1 MDENTALN
9 DTTNA
14 TTTKDQEWKKKG
26 YMPLVVSLV
35 LLLVVAFY
43 AGQSRGARTSLAG
56 SATEV
61 VLVGA
66 ATASVVSSV
75 EADGEDSNNNED
87 GPISGGGSVVEEAQ
101 SKEQESAPS
110 STTIRRRKL
119 KPKDNKT
126 LTATTGQACVQGG
139 ASCSSARCCSRGT
152 CKIDK
157 KGANICES
165 TGTCD
170 LCRNKEPCCSD
181 AGVGLG
187 SLFDN
192 SCPGCSDGRI

>member
-1 MDENTALN
+1 MMDENTALN

-14 TTTKDQEWKKKG
+14 TTKDQEWKKKG
-26 YMPLVVSLV
+26 YTSFVVSLA

-75 EADGEDSNNNED
+75 EDNGEDGNNNEN

-110 STTIRRRKL
+110 SSTNRRRKL
-119 KPKDNKT
+119 KPKKDCSFE
-126 LTATTGQACVQGG
+126 GRSCGG
-139 ASCSSARCCSRGT
+139 VPCCSTLQCTPGP
-152 CKIDK
+152 KK
-157 KGANICES
+157 KGKKCRTPAGAVWCKNCA
-165 TGTCD
+165 D
-170 LCRNKEPCCSD
+170 LSPCCSD
-181 AGVGLG
+181 YGDGAGIF
-187 SLFDN
+187 FDF
-192 SCPGCSDGRI
+192 SCPFCSNGRI